1 MHSDQQARNNT
12 KFFHMNAWSCKQ
24 APQLFKKKFDS
35 VACENLNVIYLLVF
49 KGRNSGSLADCS
61 SSLDATGGAFFM
73 D

>member
-1 MHSDQQARNNT
+1 M
-12 KFFHMNAWSCKQ
+12 
-24 APQLFKKKFDS
+24 FDT
-35 VACENLNVIYLLVF
+35 VACAILYLNHLLVF